1 MSAALFAGFSTSAW
15 FLCCSSAWRS
25 CCGLSGAACAWGDE
39 GGGVAP
45 HMGTHKHASGCIRRL
60 YRVSGLFGFA
70 RSVAT
75 HASRR
80 HRKQGFSVFAQGGYM
95 LFGIA
100 WLPQYSI
107 WWHSIRYTPHVH
119 ARGPDSFRA
128 FLVTHVR
135 GPTHTWPWYTEIDPK
150 GITSF
155 EQARLRPTHTHRY
168 MQVKA
173 LEFDPLFMTVRA
185 DSSPHLN
192 RAYANLFDFRPN
204 FRPAGP
210 KPKASYNIGYIY
222 YIWVLRHSHIVSC
235 VTLALTRREYSDVS
249 LYTHVYARGAAV
261 SLQCRYASH
270 PCSQGSLPLYIA
282 HLSPQPKDHDYFL
295 AKTSCAHQRSRYTR
309 AMYAYRRVR
318 YAYMR
323 RAHT

>member
-1 MSAALFAGFSTSAW
+1 MRGEG
-15 FLCCSSAWRS
+15 WRLTWEPTNMLLAVYD
-25 CCGLSGAACAWGDE
+25 GYIE
-39 GGGVAP
+39 
-45 HMGTHKHASGCIRRL
+45 
-60 YRVSGLFGFA
+60 
-70 RSVAT
+70 SVACLGSREALPHT
-75 HASRR
+75 RLAATGSKASASLRKAATCCLALRGCRSIQYGGIPFVIR
-80 HRKQGFSVFAQGGYM
+80 HM
-95 LFGIA
+95 CM
-100 WLPQYSI
+100 
-107 WWHSIRYTPHVH
+107 
-119 ARGPDSFRA
+119 RGDQIPFRA

-222 YIWVLRHSHIVSC
+222 I
-235 VTLALTRREYSDVS
+235 
-249 LYTHVYARGAAV
+249 
-261 SLQCRYASH
+261 
-270 PCSQGSLPLYIA
+270 
-282 HLSPQPKDHDYFL
+282 
-295 AKTSCAHQRSRYTR
+295 
-309 AMYAYRRVR
+309 
-318 YAYMR
+318 
-323 RAHT
+323 